1 MEVCFGRG
9 LAPLIAAVR
18 ESALLAVAAGVGIL
32 AAMGSWRRLLWQE
45 WNLEIWQL

>member
-9 LAPLIAAVR
+9 LAPSIAAVM

-32 AAMGSWRRLLWQE
+32 AAMENWRRLLWQE
-45 WNLEIWQL
+45 WSLEI